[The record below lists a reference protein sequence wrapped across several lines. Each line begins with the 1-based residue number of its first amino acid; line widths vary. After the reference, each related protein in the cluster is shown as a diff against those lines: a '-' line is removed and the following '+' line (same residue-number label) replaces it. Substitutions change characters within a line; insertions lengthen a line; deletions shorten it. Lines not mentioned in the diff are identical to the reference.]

1 MIERQV
7 FDNGLCLLT
16 ESMPAV
22 RSVSLGAWLTR
33 GSRHE
38 DPAHSG
44 IAHFVEHMLF
54 KGTTSRTAEGIAQEI
69 DSIGGHLDAFTAK
82 ECASY
87 YVKVLDE
94 HLPRAVDVLSDLLLN
109 PAFAGEDICREQN
122 VVVEEIKMVED
133 TPDDLVYEI
142 FTASFWQNHQLGQPI
157 LGTAESVRA
166 FDADALRT
174 YFSDAYTAQNLVIAA
189 AGNIDHAAIGE
200 LVGDAFSALPVSSQ
214 SIPVSAP
221 EVDIQLEIREK
232 DLEQAHLCL
241 GTAGY
246 EHTHPDRHASY
257 ILNAV
262 LGGSMSSRL
271 FQKIREKRGLAY
283 AVSSSLTSYHD
294 VGNLTVY
301 AGCDGGAVRQV
312 IDLVV
317 DEMQT
322 LKRHPLPTVE
332 LQRAKDHLRGSF
344 VLGLE
349 STTSRMSQLARS
361 EMYFG
366 RQIDVTE
373 TLNAI
378 ELVTQE
384 DVQRVACD
392 LFQEGAL
399 AGTVVGPITKADVGA
414 SQLNL
419 S

>member
-109 PAFAGEDICREQN
+109 PAFAGEDIRREQN

-142 FTASFWQNHQLGQPI
+142 FTARFWQNHQLGQPI

-189 AGNIDHAAIGE
+189 AGNIDHEAIGE

-241 GTAGY
+241 GTVGY

-317 DEMQT
+317 DEMHQ
-322 LKRHPLPTVE
+322 LPLAPAN
-332 LQRAKDHLRGSF
+332 RDHG
-344 VLGLE
+344 
-349 STTSRMSQLARS
+349 
-361 EMYFG
+361 
-366 RQIDVTE
+366 I
-373 TLNAI
+373 N
-378 ELVTQE
+378 
-384 DVQRVACD
+384 
-392 LFQEGAL
+392 
-399 AGTVVGPITKADVGA
+399 
-414 SQLNL
+414 
-419 S
+419 